1 MSDLAVAG
9 VTVRYGDR
17 VAVSDVSIAVA
28 SGEVL
33 AVLGPSGCGKSTLLR
48 AITGWEPLASGSV
61 ILAGA
66 DLAGVP
72 PHRRGIGMMFQEGA
86 LFEHLDVAGNVAFG
100 LRMQRRDKAQI
111 ARQVVR
117 MLELVGLADRGAA
130 AVDELS
136 GGERQRVALAR
147 TLAPEP
153 GVVLLD
159 EPLGALDRALRR
171 ELVDLLGVAFAETS
185 ATVVYVTHDRDEAV
199 ALADRI
205 AIMRAGRVVQ
215 AGDPA
220 DVIDSPADDWV
231 RHFLS

>member
-1 MSDLAVAG
+1 MSDLTLNDM
-9 VTVRYGDR
+9 TVRYGER
-17 VAVSDVSIAVA
+17 MAVADVSLAVT

-48 AITGWEPLASGSV
+48 AITGWEPLAAGSV
-61 ILAGA
+61 VLAGA

-72 PHRRGIGMMFQEGA
+72 PHKRGIGMMFQEGA

-100 LRMQRRDKAQI
+100 LRMQRRDKPEI
-111 ARQVVR
+111 ARRVAR
-117 MLELVGLADRGAA
+117 MLELVGLADRATA

-153 GVVLLD
+153 AVVLLD

-171 ELVDLLGVAFAETS
+171 ELVDLLGVAFAETA
-185 ATVVYVTHDRDEAV
+185 ATVVYVTHDRDEAF
-199 ALADRI
+199 ALADRV
-205 AIMRAGRVVQ
+205 AVMRDGRLVQ
-215 AGDPA
+215 TGTPA
-220 DVIDSPADDWV
+220 EVIDSPTDDWV
-231 RHFLS
+231 RHFLG